1 MDEKYMIEALREAK
15 KALDLGEVPVGSVIV
30 KDGKIIARSHNLIES
45 EKSALKHA
53 ELLAIKEASDYIGDW
68 RLDGCTMYVTLEPC
82 CMCAGAIVNSR
93 ISRVVYGASDIQR
106 GFCGSI
112 INVLDDGAFNHR
124 LEYTKGVM
132 EKEAS
137 NLLKDFF
144 KSLRR
149 SKK

>member
-1 MDEKYMIEALREAK
+1 MDEEYMKEALLEAK
-15 KALDLGEVPVGSVIV
+15 KALNLGEVPVGAIIV
-30 KDGKIIARSHNLIES
+30 KNGKIIARSHNLVES

-53 ELLAIKEASDYIGDW
+53 EVLAIKEASEYIGDW
-68 RLDGCTMYVTLEPC
+68 RLEGCTMYVSLEPC

-93 ISRVVYGASDIQR
+93 ISRLVYGASDVQR

-124 LEYTKGVM
+124 LEHTKGVL

-137 NLLKDFF
+137 DLLKAFF
-144 KSLRR
+144 KSLRE
-149 SKK
+149 KKK